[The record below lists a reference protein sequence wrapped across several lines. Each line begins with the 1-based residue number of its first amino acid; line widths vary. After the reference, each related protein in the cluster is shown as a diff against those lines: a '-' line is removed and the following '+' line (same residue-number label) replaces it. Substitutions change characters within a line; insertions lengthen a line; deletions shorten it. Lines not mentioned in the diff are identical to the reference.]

1 SSNQSSPIHEYPDC
15 RDRASEPSLLV
26 SPLVVAGI
34 VIGLVLFLSCV
45 TIIVGSLR
53 KDSRLRN
60 PHLPS
65 SYGIQVYTHR
75 WWSHCEVVVFPTAPD
90 AFSYGGSVG
99 ELRSSCLDE
108 FPPAFHFD
116 SYLETLSQINIMYP
130 DSPPQDSVLVQ
141 SIGCVWVE
149 DRAAPSTC
157 STTSEQ
163 DSPSLPHLCQGGGNT
178 TPHASGAT
186 PSLHPHT
193 HLSPL
198 CHISANMKGWCE
210 HRHSMWKYLGNL
222 VPLQHNGSMQG
233 HIFTTIGYGCARVRV
248 CACVR
253 TYEECVGPAATQ
265 IYVPT
270 DDPPPYSLTDPCHRD
285 QLHPPH
291 SCLEAQELPASAS
304 WLSVSGSS
312 QHPIRLQDWIAHPVA
327 SISLSATPLEEAPP
341 YEAVVREQ
349 SQPLPQSQLLPLLPM
364 DLLKHTAEES
374 TPQHPVPHTVV

>member
-1 SSNQSSPIHEYPDC
+1 MYHYIFIYSSNNIHFPVFPCISSRSNQSSPIHEYPDC

-53 KDSRLRN
+53 KDREAHAHTHTHTHTHAR
-60 PHLPS
+60 
-65 SYGIQVYTHR
+65 ICKCTHR
-75 WWSHCEVVVFPTAPD
+75 HVCTCRHANTMFLIRNVTDWKVLGKVTQSQSLFFC
-90 AFSYGGSVG
+90 FS
-99 ELRSSCLDE
+99 
-108 FPPAFHFD
+108 
-116 SYLETLSQINIMYP
+116 
-130 DSPPQDSVLVQ
+130 
-141 SIGCVWVE
+141 
-149 DRAAPSTC
+149 
-157 STTSEQ
+157 
-163 DSPSLPHLCQGGGNT
+163 
-178 TPHASGAT
+178 
-186 PSLHPHT
+186 
-193 HLSPL
+193 
-198 CHISANMKGWCE
+198 
-210 HRHSMWKYLGNL
+210 
-222 VPLQHNGSMQG
+222 
-233 HIFTTIGYGCARVRV
+233 
-248 CACVR
+248 
-253 TYEECVGPAATQ
+253 YEECVGPAATQ